1 MSLDRLWPARHFEVP
16 YLTFRLSNVAL
27 LMPYRRRT
35 LDYEAQVASA
45 REREVPMP
53 GREHFI
59 RV

>member
-1 MSLDRLWPARHFEVP
+1 MP